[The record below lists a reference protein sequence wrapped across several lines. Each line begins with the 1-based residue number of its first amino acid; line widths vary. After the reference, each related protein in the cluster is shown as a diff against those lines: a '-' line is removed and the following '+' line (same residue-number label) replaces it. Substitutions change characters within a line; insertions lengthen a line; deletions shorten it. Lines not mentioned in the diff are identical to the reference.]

1 MAVEVPGNFHESPG
15 VAPPR
20 WLILATVALTVLM
33 LYMAVAETT
42 VWTHYFIDQG
52 EYIALIGLVFV
63 LVAGA
68 CLYLRQRLKSSLAL
82 FLPWFVYPVI
92 TQGDQLIDNM
102 AINQMRVVV
111 HLILAV
117 IFAAPV
123 AVLVLSFRHILTPG
137 PNEPIRRRFWT
148 AAFPGL
154 RSIEQGRDRE
164 GVLLMTMTF
173 LLIELWVAHM
183 FLGSLMVGTLAVMGV
198 GVLFYGS
205 FTLGFPRGGGR
216 RLVGVAGEKA
226 ALVVLVAGV
235 ALSFSSYL
243 FYKNRPSTQVVGSLA
258 RGHSAEGNGYALD
271 HNLAAVARPALPSTE
286 AARHVR
292 EVLDDYSRALN
303 DLFDAYYILDR
314 NYNYRF
320 HNELFLRNTPI
331 MFEFRSR
338 ALAQIAEMKELAW
351 ATTAKLEGIDPL
363 LPADRGLAAFLHEI
377 HRFVEHNFERAEELE
392 VMSAEFE
399 KTKAGLQHATHLYE
413 GEAKVLGIG
422 LMEVLGKHRGVM
434 ESEGLAQL
442 STAFVEASNEIVDA
456 YANRIVGF

>member
-1 MAVEVPGNFHESPG
+1 M
-15 VAPPR
+15 
-20 WLILATVALTVLM
+20 
-33 LYMAVAETT
+33 
-42 VWTHYFIDQG
+42 
-52 EYIALIGLVFV
+52 
-63 LVAGA
+63 
-68 CLYLRQRLKSSLAL
+68 
-82 FLPWFVYPVI
+82 I

-117 IFAAPV
+117 IFVAPV
-123 AVLVLSFRHILTPG
+123 AVLVLSLRHILTPG
-137 PNEPIRRRFWT
+137 PNDSVRPRFWT
-148 AAFPGL
+148 VAFPGL
-154 RSIEQGRDRE
+154 RSLEQGRDRE

-183 FLGSLMVGTLAVMGV
+183 FLGSLMVGTLALMGV

-205 FTLGFPRGGGR
+205 FTLGFPGVGGSR
-216 RLVGVAGEKA
+216 FAGVVGEKA

-235 ALSFSSYL
+235 ALSFSSYV
-243 FYKNRPSTQVVGSLA
+243 FYKNRPTTQVVGSLA
-258 RGHSAEGNGYALD
+258 HEHSTEGTGYALD
-271 HNLAAVARPALPSTE
+271 QNLAAVARPNQPSAE
-286 AARHVR
+286 AAGHVR
-292 EVLDDYSRALN
+292 EVFDDYSRALN
-303 DLFDAYYILDR
+303 GLFDAYYLLDR

-331 MFEFRSR
+331 MYEFRSR
-338 ALAQIAEMKELAW
+338 ALAQIAEMKELGW
-351 ATTAKLEGIDPL
+351 ATTAKLEGIDSL

-377 HRFVEHNFERAEELE
+377 HHFVEHNFERAEELE

-413 GEAKVLGIG
+413 GEAKIFGIG

-434 ESEGLAQL
+434 ESEELAQL
-442 STAFVEASNEIVDA
+442 ATSFVVASNEIFDA